1 LKWSMGG
8 HPDACCCMWLP
19 QRAACLFVSATVVV
33 DRDCS
38 LLVALHAP
46 LLATLGTILSIMDGN
61 VGRCSP
67 AIAWGRAKLGCLV
80 AVGVLGGDAAPLDG
94 AVLGDVS

>member
-1 LKWSMGG
+1 
-8 HPDACCCMWLP
+8 
-19 QRAACLFVSATVVV
+19 
-33 DRDCS
+33 
-38 LLVALHAP
+38 
-46 LLATLGTILSIMDGN
+46 MDGD
-61 VGRCSP
+61 VRRRSP